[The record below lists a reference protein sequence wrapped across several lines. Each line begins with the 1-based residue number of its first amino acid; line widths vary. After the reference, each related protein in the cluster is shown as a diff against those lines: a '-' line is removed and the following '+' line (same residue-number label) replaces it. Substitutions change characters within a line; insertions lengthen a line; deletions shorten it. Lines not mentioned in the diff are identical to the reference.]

1 MCVLYLP
8 FCYVIWEEVETVTY
22 FVFLG
27 SKNHCM
33 WLQPWNSKTFIPWK
47 ENYDKPRKIKKGKES
62 EIVSC
67 SVMSKYLQPHGLY
80 IVCQALLSMGFPRRE
95 YCSGLPFST
104 RGDLP
109 DPGIQSASL
118 YVSCTS
124 RWILYHC
131 SAWEAPWSY
140 NKFNTDKNLSIYY
153 NLFIHFSI
161 NGYLGC
167 SSI

>member
-1 MCVLYLP
+1 M
-8 FCYVIWEEVETVTY
+8 ETVTY

-80 IVCQALLSMGFPRRE
+80 IVCQALLSMGKSKNKIKLKKKKNNVEVNTIKEKSDLATKKKKKKE
-95 YCSGLPFST
+95 YWSSLPF
-104 RGDLP
+104 
-109 DPGIQSASL
+109 IHA
-118 YVSCTS
+118 
-124 RWILYHC
+124 ILCYD
-131 SAWEAPWSY
+131 S
-140 NKFNTDKNLSIYY
+140 
-153 NLFIHFSI
+153 FIHCI
-161 NGYLGC
+161 I